1 MSSNYDHDES
11 TVLKFIQ
18 DFFVCFDKNR
28 HILHSLFPPDGTLI
42 ILGNRVDGHQN
53 IQQAMLSMVS
63 TTHRLISVDVQN
75 LPLNLQPNLAIY
87 QVLCAGD
94 VEFGNNPQVQGFCA
108 TLIVSF
114 QKPNILNVVTFNERC
129 QWPNLS

>member
-1 MSSNYDHDES
+1 MSPNCAAEES
-11 TVLKFIQ
+11 SVLKFVQ
-18 DFFVCFDKNR
+18 DFFICFDKNR
-28 HILHSLFPPDGTLI
+28 HVLHSLFPLDGTLI
-42 ILGNRVDGHQN
+42 ILGNRVDGHQS

-63 TTHRLISVDVQN
+63 TTHHLISVDVQN
-75 LPLNLQPNLAIY
+75 LPLTLQPNLTIY

-94 VEFGNNPQVQGFCA
+94 VVFGNDPQVQGFCA

-114 QKPNILNVVTFNERC
+114 QKPNIVNVITFNERC